1 MACECVKAVTAVDTE
16 SDAAAA
22 AAAAAAVVVVVADDE
37 LTVAVMLRSK
47 SF

>member
-1 MACECVKAVTAVDTE
+1 MKAVTAVDTE
-16 SDAAAA
+16 SDAAA